1 MSFNSISQNIES
13 ININLKIPNKL
24 DHPKELRI
32 YKRFSITNASEI
44 LRIYKTEEG
53 TWNIEFY
60 KFYNEIPGVA
70 KTHFESSKL
79 KSKTNLDLVWLYL
92 LDNNIEYLPSLNQID
107 YKLKSKGEITFER
120 GEYDIIWKKK
130 SPLDGI
136 GYETFFKDGE
146 RSNYFDFGNYDSYL
160 KDYPE
165 VDELN
170 YYSEIMKILNNEFN
184 IWK

>member
-1 MSFNSISQNIES
+1 ME
-13 ININLKIPNKL
+13 
-24 DHPKELRI
+24 
-32 YKRFSITNASEI
+32 
-44 LRIYKTEEG
+44 

-60 KFYNEIPGVA
+60 KFYNEVPSVT

-92 LDNNIEYLPSLNQID
+92 LDSNVEYLPSLDQID
-107 YKLKSKGEITFER
+107 YKLKSKGEITFEY

-130 SPLDGI
+130 YPLDGI
-136 GYETFFKDGE
+136 GYEAFFKDGE
-146 RSNYFDFGNYDSYL
+146 RSNYFDFGNYDSYM

-165 VDELN
+165 VDELI
-170 YYSEIMKILNNEFN
+170 YYSEIIKILSNEIE